1 LVNIAEEEHIEIEE
15 KALPS
20 AIIVK
25 QQILDIRLNV
35 VREMMNIKYRM
46 RMNKDISDEKAKL
59 EGYILGL
66 YQLLRDYFKPKEKSE
81 TEKLEILK
89 EYFFNGKSLKLEV
102 LYELFEI
109 LTKKM
114 DVLGITHIELEVE
127 NPNEAVLKGW
137 LKR

>member
-1 LVNIAEEEHIEIEE
+1 
-15 KALPS
+15 
-20 AIIVK
+20 
-25 QQILDIRLNV
+25 
-35 VREMMNIKYRM
+35 MNIKYRM